1 MTLVM
6 ELASKW
12 ECRICRVHGGGALL
26 FLVIDTELEP
36 FGGLG
41 KCVMFSFSA
50 ILNSRKIPVILHLV
64 MRS

>member
-12 ECRICRVHGGGALL
+12 VCRICRVHDGGALL

-41 KCVMFSFSA
+41 KCVMFSFQQF
-50 ILNSRKIPVILHLV
+50 
-64 MRS
+64 